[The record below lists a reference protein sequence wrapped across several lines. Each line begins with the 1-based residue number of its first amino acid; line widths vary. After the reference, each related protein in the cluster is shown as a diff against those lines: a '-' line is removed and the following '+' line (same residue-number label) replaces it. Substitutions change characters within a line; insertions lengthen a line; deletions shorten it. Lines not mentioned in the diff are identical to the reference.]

1 MINGTIQYSSVRPFT
16 RHDDG
21 SFGTWREM
29 EKTAEEHV
37 GLRAKNQVTFMIER
51 SRERQKGHAY
61 VSFCLSIYTGL
72 KNITTISWHTI
83 AICISGCFSPCI
95 CF

>member
-29 EKTAEEHV
+29 EKTAEEHF
-37 GLRAKNQVTFMIER
+37 GLRAKNQVTFMIL
-51 SRERQKGHAY
+51 H
-61 VSFCLSIYTGL
+61 
-72 KNITTISWHTI
+72 
-83 AICISGCFSPCI
+83 
-95 CF
+95 